1 MTAELIRG
9 APIAGALRREV
20 SAAVEAADI
29 SPCLVNVVVGDAGAS
44 AAYLNAMD
52 KAATK
57 RGIESR
63 RVELPGDVN
72 QAALAEAVVEL
83 GNDPRV
89 HGLMIQLPLPKG
101 LNAGAVTE
109 LIPAAKDVDGLTRDS
124 LGAVLAGERRHTA
137 PATAA
142 AVVEMLCSDERFSTA
157 GRHVVI
163 VGRSLVVG
171 RPLAAMLG
179 GYGLGGDATVTLCHS
194 RTPDL
199 ASYTRQGDIVVMA
212 VGAKHLLTPE
222 MVTPGAIVV
231 DVGTHAIEVD
241 GRWTLTGDV
250 HPDVA
255 EVAGYLTPVPGG
267 VGTVTTSMLMR
278 HVAAAALPGVLPAA
292 W

>member
-9 APIAGALRREV
+9 APVAGALRRAV
-20 SAAVEAADI
+20 SAAIEA
-29 SPCLVNVVVGDAGAS
+29 SSVTPCLVNVVVGDAGAS
-44 AAYLNAMD
+44 AAYLGALD
-52 KAATK
+52 KAAEK

-63 RVELPGDVN
+63 RAKFPADVG
-72 QAALAEAVVEL
+72 QAALAEAVDGL
-83 GNDPRV
+83 AADPGV
-89 HGLMIQLPLPKG
+89 HGLMLQLPLPKG
-101 LNAGAVTE
+101 LDAGPVTAR
-109 LIPAAKDVDGLTRDS
+109 LPAAKDVDGLTRHS

-142 AVVEMLCSDERFSTA
+142 AVVELLTSDERLSPA

-179 GYGLGGDATVTLCHS
+179 GYGSGGDATVTVCHS
-194 RTPDL
+194 RTPEL
-199 ASYTRQGDIVVMA
+199 AEQTLRGDIIIVA
-212 VGAKHLLTPE
+212 AGSQHLLTPE
-222 MVTPGAIVV
+222 MVRPGAIVI

-255 EVAGYLTPVPGG
+255 EVAGFLSPVPGG
-267 VGTVTTSMLMR
+267 VGTVTTAVLMR
-278 HVAAAALPGVLPAA
+278 HVAAAALPGALPPA